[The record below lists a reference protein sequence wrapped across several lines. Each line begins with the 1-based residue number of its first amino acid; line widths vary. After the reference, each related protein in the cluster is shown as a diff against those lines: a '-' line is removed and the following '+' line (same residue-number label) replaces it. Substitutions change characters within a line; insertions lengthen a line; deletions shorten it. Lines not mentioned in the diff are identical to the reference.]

1 MTEPEGPAPNDET
14 SKVPMK
20 PSSEASFLTGDSPL
34 VNLEKEAVH
43 TYICTLLNKTNKQQA
58 RLYREHPKI
67 HVTLSVDQ
75 SVHEAARVLAPFF
88 NTTVSD
94 LYVEGL
100 LKHLETLADKLPS
113 NIQLNIIRQ
122 IEAKPES
129 DMLDLEVDWFTES
142 ILAHVQVL
150 RKLKPTSEWK
160 DTSKKRWR
168 LEELRKLLP
177 KAIRLAE
184 RSGNE
189 NFKSLVFEARELLR
203 GEGQ

>member
-1 MTEPEGPAPNDET
+1 MAIKDEHLKDKDLAEDSRASILTENSTPTNIQ
-14 SKVPMK
+14 
-20 PSSEASFLTGDSPL
+20 
-34 VNLEKEAVH
+34 KEAVH
-43 TYICTLLNKTNKQQA
+43 TYICTLHHKTSKQQTQ
-58 RLYREHPKI
+58 LYREHPKI

-75 SVHEAARVLAPFF
+75 SVHEAAKFLAPFF

-100 LKHLETLADKLPS
+100 LKHLETLADRLPS
-113 NIQLNIIRQ
+113 NIQLNIVRQ

-129 DMLDLEVDWFTES
+129 DMLDLEVDWFMES
-142 ILAHVQVL
+142 LLTHVQVL
-150 RKLKPTSEWK
+150 RKLKPTPEWK

-189 NFKSLVFEARELLR
+189 KFKNLVYEAREFLR

>member
-1 MTEPEGPAPNDET
+1 MAIKNEHLKDKDLAED
-14 SKVPMK
+14 
-20 PSSEASFLTGDSPL
+20 SEAPTSTEDSPPA
-34 VNLEKEAVH
+34 NIKKEAVH
-43 TYICTLLNKTNKQQA
+43 TYICTLLNKTNKQQT
-58 RLYREHPKI
+58 RLYRENPKI

-75 SVHEAARVLAPFF
+75 SVHEAAKFLAPFF

-122 IEAKPES
+122 IKAKPES
-129 DMLDLEVDWFTES
+129 DVLDLEVDWFTES
-142 ILAHVQVL
+142 ILTHVQML
-150 RKLKPTSEWK
+150 RKLKPTPEWK

-189 NFKSLVFEARELLR
+189 KFTNLVFEAREFLR